1 MMNKTQHTA
10 FSAEDRKAIEN
21 SGISASL
28 ASNPQ
33 MNFDA
38 AEDASVYFARELDFV
53 KVKTYDKVFPELTAL
68 KMFPVTHEVPEG
80 AESVTYYGYEPTGLA
95 KIIGN
100 YATDLPRADVK
111 GQPKT
116 ALVKGIGASYGY
128 SVQDM
133 RASKLA
139 GKGLDARKGS
149 AARYAIDRFTNSVAW
164 KGD

>member
-68 KMFPVTHEVPEG
+68 KLSLIH
-80 AESVTYYGYEPTGLA
+80 
-95 KIIGN
+95 I
-100 YATDLPRADVK
+100 
-111 GQPKT
+111 
-116 ALVKGIGASYGY
+116 
-128 SVQDM
+128 
-133 RASKLA
+133 
-139 GKGLDARKGS
+139 
-149 AARYAIDRFTNSVAW
+149 
-164 KGD
+164 

>member
-1 MMNKTQHTA
+1 MQ
-10 FSAEDRKAIEN
+10 
-21 SGISASL
+21 G
-28 ASNPQ
+28 
-33 MNFDA
+33 
-38 AEDASVYFARELDFV
+38 LDFV

-133 RASKLA
+133 RASNWQARDWMQKRLRSKIRDRPLYQLGCMEGRQ
-139 GKGLDARKGS
+139 GK
-149 AARYAIDRFTNSVAW
+149 
-164 KGD
+164 